1 MLGVLLEINVT
12 LKKKTK
18 PTNRLANNSQK
29 KKKVTDFLLKSLA
42 GSWVPFGNHSLGCK
56 SLGVTFAQVVCTF

>member
-42 GSWVPFGNHSLGCK
+42 GS
-56 SLGVTFAQVVCTF
+56 